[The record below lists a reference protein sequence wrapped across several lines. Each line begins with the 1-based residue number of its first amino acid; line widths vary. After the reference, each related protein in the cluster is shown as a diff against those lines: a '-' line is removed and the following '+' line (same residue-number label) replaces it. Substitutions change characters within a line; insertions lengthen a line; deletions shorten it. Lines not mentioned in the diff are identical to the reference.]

1 MNDNAHEVLSGFV
14 GLLLVT
20 GIIIMV
26 PSFPALLYSE
36 YLVLPFFLLPG
47 IIAISF
53 GLYLGIKY
61 PLVEEFSIRGTI
73 IIACA
78 GWLFISAIGAI
89 PFLGIGMPPL
99 DAFFESISGFTTT
112 GMTLIA
118 GLETCPRSILFWR
131 SLSEWVGGV
140 GVILLFTIL
149 LRGGMSTWRLYTL
162 EGREKFTPSVKS
174 SVRNILLI
182 YLSLTTICAIVLYF
196 CGLDAFDSINHA
208 MTALATGGF
217 STRTGSIT
225 DFDVSV
231 KIALMIFMILG
242 ATSFVL
248 FYNLIKFE
256 VRKVIGDVEFK
267 TMLLMIFLGG
277 LVASVSLL
285 VFQNSPPMGFV
296 DGFFNVVSIVTTT
309 GYTSG
314 DISAWPNLT
323 KVLLLIFMILGGS
336 AGSTAGGIK
345 LWRGIVLF
353 RLVKREVQ
361 KLTLPHSAVIPIKI
375 GGKTL
380 DDEYV
385 MKIVALFTAYVLF
398 LFVEF
403 LLLSLSVPD
412 LFGAFSLA
420 VSSLSNIG
428 PAFYPVDLLDPFS
441 KIVLIFGMWFGRL
454 ELLPVMAFI
463 LKELPL
469 TFKEYIK
476 GKAE

>member
-1 MNDNAHEVLSGFV
+1 MNDNVHEVLSGFI
-14 GLLLVT
+14 GLILVT
-20 GIIIMV
+20 GIIILV
-26 PSFPALLYSE
+26 PVLPALLYHE
-36 YLVLPFFLLPG
+36 YQVLPFFLLPS

-78 GWLFISAIGAI
+78 GWLLVSAIGTI
-89 PFLGIGMPPL
+89 PFLGIGMQPL

-112 GMTLIA
+112 GMTLIID
-118 GLETCPRSILFWR
+118 LESCPKSILFWR

-149 LRGGMSTWRLYTL
+149 LRGGMSTWRLYAL

-174 SVRNILLI
+174 SIKNIILI
-182 YLSLTTICAIVLYF
+182 YLSLTAICAIVLYL
-196 CGLDAFDSINHA
+196 CGLEPFDSINHA

-225 DFDVSV
+225 DFDVAV
-231 KIALMIFMILG
+231 KIVLMIFMILG

-248 FYNLIKFE
+248 FYNMIKFE
-256 VRKVIGDVEFK
+256 IRKVIEDIEFK
-267 TMLLMIFLGG
+267 TMLLIIILGG
-277 LVASVSLL
+277 LIASSLL
-285 VFQNSPPMGFV
+285 LMSQNSPLTSFV

-314 DISAWPNLT
+314 NISLWPNLT

-345 LWRGIVLF
+345 LWRTILLI

-361 KLTLPHSAVIPIKI
+361 KLTLPHSVVIPIKI

-380 DDEYV
+380 DEEYV
-385 MKIVALFTAYVLF
+385 MKTVALFVAYFLF

-403 LLLSLSVPD
+403 LLLSLAVPD
-412 LFGAFSLA
+412 LFGALSLA

-428 PAFYPVDLLDPFS
+428 PAFYPVDSLDSFS

-454 ELLPVMAFI
+454 ELLPVMAFV

-476 GKAE
+476 GR